1 MIFLFI
7 YIYWIPCSSA
17 HEGWKLIY
25 FYILL
30 VVSKLQIEKEKSK
43 LDNVYIYILVLR
55 LDI

>member
-30 VVSKLQIEKEKSK
+30 VVSKLQIEKEMSK
-43 LDNVYIYILVLR
+43 LDNVYIYIY
-55 LDI
+55 